1 MKALKNKRLIT
12 ALLSTLLLVTML
24 PIPVMANGISAVG
37 SDVIFEDYQIGATP
51 PDWKDIVITNNG
63 TEVISLGNETQ
74 FRFTGNT
81 GDWFRLDWTE
91 DALSQGDNIF
101 INPGESLACF
111 KIIPVQSILNTPK
124 LYSVNI
130 DVPYF
135 NELGQPPMYW
145 TTVTISFRVSD
156 EIFNKSEVSTAI
168 KDLKSAV
175 NQCISAGQFFPMRD
189 TVTNPRGDSVDINSW
204 EIMASELDTMALDL
218 DNMPSDVDKVTW
230 GTYVQGIRVWVDYI
244 AGTIVAEM
252 GQDAGLETS
261 YPEIAEVIKKSMIVV
276 NTGEQALRDNDLAF
290 LMGEGTPNETPEP
303 ASNNSK
309 SNPSTS
315 SHSEVPT
322 VIETSTN
329 VVSLADGSLVTSTIH
344 GVYIAKAVDGTAI
357 TTPQNDVK
365 NALGIAGES
374 TNVSAYFCDST
385 NKEVNEALKTLAG
398 AQSKTVAACFHADI
412 YSITAQGTVASIK
425 DSKEP
430 VTMVFGTP
438 KHLQG
443 KTLSILC
450 RDTSGNAV
458 IFEDMDSD
466 PNTVTISA
474 NVFGIYALVY

>member
-24 PIPVMANGISAVG
+24 PISVLANGISAVG

-63 TEVISLGNETQ
+63 AEVISLGNETQ

-91 DALSQGDNIF
+91 DALSKGANIF

-111 KIIPVQSILNTPK
+111 KIIPVQSILNTPE

-189 TVTNPRGDSVDINSW
+189 TVTNPRGDSVNINSW
-204 EIMASELDTMALDL
+204 EIMASELDIMASDL
-218 DNMPSDVDKVTW
+218 DNMPANVDKVTW
-230 GTYVQGIRVWVDYI
+230 GTYVQSMRVWVDYI
-244 AGTIVAEM
+244 SRQIVDEM
-252 GQDAGLETS
+252 GGESHLES
-261 YPEIAEVIKKSMIVV
+261 QYPEVYNVIIKSVIAV
-276 NTGEQALRDNDLAF
+276 NLGEQALRDNDLAF
-290 LMGEGTPNETPEP
+290 LMGEETPKENSKP
-303 ASNNSK
+303 ASNNSE
-309 SNPSTS
+309 SNRS
-315 SHSEVPT
+315 SINLSEESAVVETPT
-322 VIETSTN
+322 NI
-329 VVSLADGSLVTSTIH
+329 VSLGNGSSVTSTIH
-344 GVYIAKAVDGTAI
+344 GVYIAKVVDGTVV
-357 TTPQNDVK
+357 TTPKEDVR
-365 NALGIAGES
+365 NALGISDKS
-374 TNVSAYFCDST
+374 TNVSAYFCDSR
-385 NKEVNEALKTLAG
+385 NKEVNQDLKAI
-398 AQSKTVAACFHADI
+398 ADAKNKTVAACFHADM
-412 YSITAQGTVASIK
+412 YSITAQGKVESIK

-430 VTMVFGTP
+430 ITMVFGIP
-438 KHLQG
+438 KDLQG
-443 KTLSILC
+443 KTFSIIC
-450 RDTSGNAV
+450 RDKNGNTV
-458 IFEDMDSD
+458 IFEDIDFD
-466 PNTVTISA
+466 PNTITISA
-474 NVFGIYALVY
+474 NVFGVYALVY